1 MKAQV
6 LTYSRKKEKI
16 QKKYNISDLQDI
28 TEQEEVFIY
37 HGNLSPEAL
46 EDPRFIGLSLYP
58 KNNREIK
65 CDLNKELPILDNSV
79 DAFQSEDVIEHLHV
93 DSIIFSL
100 NEIYRILKP
109 NAFCRISLPDYYS
122 LNQMKRSIYEYEGNI
137 LGDVALGAV
146 PIFDNGQLKI
156 KHTAPPGDNH
166 FWFPTIDNVK
176 DLIFNSDLSK
186 CSVMK
191 IVHANV
197 KNSDPILDE
206 VENLDTFYVRRS
218 PPMDMRSNGNPIS
231 IIIDFVK

>member
-1 MKAQV
+1 MKPQV
-6 LTYSRKKEKI
+6 ITFSRKKEKAK
-16 QKKYNISDLQDI
+16 KKYNISDLRNI
-28 TEQEEVFIY
+28 NGQEEVFIY
-37 HGNLSPEAL
+37 HGNLSTEAFK
-46 EDPRFIGLSLYP
+46 DSRFIGLSLYP
-58 KNNREIK
+58 RNNREIK
-65 CDLNKELPILDNSV
+65 CDLNNELPIPDNSV
-79 DAFQSEDVIEHLHV
+79 DAFQSEDVIEHLDV
-93 DSIIFSL
+93 NNIIFCL

-122 LNQMKRSIYEYEGNI
+122 LNQMKRSIYDYEGNI
-137 LGDVALGAV
+137 LGDVGLGAV
-146 PIFDNGQLKI
+146 PIFDNDELKI

-176 DLIFNSDLSK
+176 DLISNSDLSK

-197 KNSDPILDE
+197 KDSDPILNK

-218 PPMDMRSNGNPIS
+218 PPMDMRSNGNPVS